1 MSFRVKR
8 RNLKDFSPDPSNDGR
23 GRNANVKV
31 TLKVYDILGREI
43 ATLVNEHKQAGMYSV
58 TFNAR
63 HLEQSREIPSGVYIL
78 HNKSKQLYRIEE
90 DDAGKI
96 IL

>member
-1 MSFRVKR
+1 LTIIPIPSET

-23 GRNANVKV
+23 GRNDNIWV

-43 ATLVNEHKQAGMYSV
+43 ATLVNEHKQAGIHNV

-63 HLEQSREIPSGVYIL
+63 HLEQSREMQS
-78 HNKSKQLYRIEE
+78 
-90 DDAGKI
+90 
-96 IL
+96 